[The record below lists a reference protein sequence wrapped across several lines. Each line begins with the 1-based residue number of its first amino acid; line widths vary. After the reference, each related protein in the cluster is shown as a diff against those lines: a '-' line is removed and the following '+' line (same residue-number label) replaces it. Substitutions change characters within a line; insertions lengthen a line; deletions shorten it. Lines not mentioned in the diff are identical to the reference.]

1 MMLKNV
7 HSDVRTRPLCVD
19 LDGTLIRSDLL
30 IESIVAL
37 LRINPLFLLLLPVW
51 LVGGRAHLK
60 QQIAERVE
68 LDPVPLPYNKPFL
81 AWLRSQKKNGRAL
94 VLTTA
99 SNVKFANAIAKHLKL
114 FNTVIAS
121 DTDTNNS
128 GAKKGARLCEEF
140 GDGKFDYAGNAFVDL
155 KVWRHANAAIV
166 VNPSRGVQSAVENL
180 VPVAGVFDD
189 RDETW
194 LNYLRALRPH
204 QWLKNVLVFAPMVL
218 AHRMLE
224 PHLIGQ
230 AFIAFLAFGLC
241 ASSAYLVNDILDLA
255 ADRRHPEKR
264 KRPFASGAVPVVH
277 GALLAPV
284 LLAGSMALSFALP
297 PLFAAVLGLYFL
309 TTLIYSLFIK
319 RTVLFDVIVLAGLF
333 TIRLLAGGVAVGVPL
348 SFWLL
353 AFSMFLFLSLALVK
367 RYVELRMLPDEPGRK
382 LAGRGYRSADL
393 ETLAQF
399 GISSGYMAVL
409 VLALYIDSQAVT
421 LLYGRPEIIWLLCP
435 LVLYLVSRV
444 WLLARRGEMHDDP
457 LVFAIRDSR
466 SLTAVAL
473 GGALMWA
480 GSL

>member
-1 MMLKNV
+1 MLKNV
-7 HSDVRTRPLCVD
+7 HGDVRTRPLCVD
-19 LDGTLIRSDLL
+19 LDGTLIRNDLL
-30 IESIVAL
+30 VESVLAL
-37 LRINPLFLLLLPVW
+37 LRINPLFLFLLPVW
-51 LVGGRAHLK
+51 LLYGKAHLK

-68 LDPVPLPYNKPFL
+68 LDPVSLPYNKPFL
-81 AWLRSQKKNGRAL
+81 AWLKKQEKTGRAL

-114 FNTVIAS
+114 FSAVIAS
-121 DTDTNNS
+121 DADTNNA
-128 GAKKGARLCEEF
+128 GHNKCARLREEF
-140 GDGKFDYAGNAFVDL
+140 GDGNFDYAGNASVDL
-155 KVWRHANAAIV
+155 KVWRHANAAVV
-166 VNPSRGVQSAVENL
+166 VNPARGVQAAAENL
-180 VPVAGVFDD
+180 VPIARVFDD
-189 RDETW
+189 RDGTW
-194 LNYLRALRPH
+194 RHYLRAFRLH
-204 QWLKNVLVFAPMVL
+204 QWLKNVLVFAPLVL
-218 AHRMLE
+218 AHRLGE
-224 PHLIGQ
+224 TELVGQ
-230 AFIAFLAFGLC
+230 ALIAFLAFGLC
-241 ASSAYLVNDILDLA
+241 ASSAYLVNDMLDLA

-264 KRPFASGAVPVVH
+264 KRPFASGAIPVVH
-277 GALLAPV
+277 GAFLAPV
-284 LLAGSMALSFALP
+284 LLAGSLALSLALP
-297 PLFAAVLGLYFL
+297 PLFAGVLGLYFAA
-309 TTLIYSLFIK
+309 TLIYSIFIK

-333 TIRLLAGGVAVGVPL
+333 TVRLLAGGVAVGVPL

-382 LAGRGYRSADL
+382 LAGRGYRPVDL

-421 LLYGRPEIIWLLCP
+421 LLYGRPEIIWFLCP
-435 LVLYLVSRV
+435 LVLYLVSRI

-466 SLTAVAL
+466 SLAAVVL